1 MDIAI
6 IGMAGRFPKSRNTD
20 EFWQHILNGDDC
32 ITRGSGAHDV
42 NAYGSMEQIYAFD
55 RKRYHISEADALRM
69 EPQERLMLQCVEQAL
84 FHAGLAYA
92 NSNKVIGLIC
102 GEPENEYDL
111 LNRFYGEKK
120 TEIESQNEHF
130 QYSGGAMAGRIA
142 YLLNLKGPAIK
153 IDTACSTSLSSVI
166 LAADMIENGYA
177 DVMVAGGSNVSLR
190 QEGYI
195 HIPGMS
201 SADGYVR
208 PFDQNSSGMV
218 PANGVGAVVLKRYNE
233 AVRDGNRI
241 YAVIKGGFITNDGS
255 DKIGYTAPS
264 VDGESRALRGALQ
277 RAGIRPDEVDYIE
290 THGTATTLG
299 DAIELRALKQVF
311 PRDPAHPLYIGSL
324 KANFGH
330 MNAAAGISSV
340 IKGCLMLHHEVIPP
354 LIHHRDMNAEVSAQ
368 DGICAPHEMRKQHL
382 QYVGISSFGLGG
394 MNAHMILSYVQPQ
407 TEKVTNPQLTFDETE
422 YITEC
427 VKRCLSGTPEEN
439 SAQATPAQNH
449 IHSQEEI
456 ASRILAI
463 LAEQTGMDDIA
474 PDDTFDE
481 NGVVSMDQ
489 IVLSAKVSEEFSV
502 SVSIEDLYQ
511 YDTVT
516 DLAAYIFRNQQQAEE
531 EEQIEVEEYGD
542 IDELFANL

>member
-1 MDIAI
+1 
-6 IGMAGRFPKSRNTD
+6 
-20 EFWQHILNGDDC
+20 
-32 ITRGSGAHDV
+32 
-42 NAYGSMEQIYAFD
+42 
-55 RKRYHISEADALRM
+55 
-69 EPQERLMLQCVEQAL
+69 
-84 FHAGLAYA
+84 
-92 NSNKVIGLIC
+92 
-102 GEPENEYDL
+102 
-111 LNRFYGEKK
+111 
-120 TEIESQNEHF
+120 
-130 QYSGGAMAGRIA
+130 
-142 YLLNLKGPAIK
+142 
-153 IDTACSTSLSSVI
+153 
-166 LAADMIENGYA
+166 
-177 DVMVAGGSNVSLR
+177 
-190 QEGYI
+190 
-195 HIPGMS
+195 MS

-218 PANGVGAVVLKRYNE
+218 PANGVGAVVLKRFDQ

-277 RAGIRPDEVDYIE
+277 RAGVHPDEVDYIE

-299 DAIELRALKQVF
+299 DAIELRALKNVF
-311 PRDPAHPLYIGSL
+311 ARDPSHPLYIGSL

-330 MNAAAGISSV
+330 MNVAAGISSV

-354 LIHHRDMNAEVSAQ
+354 LIHHCDMNVEVSEQ
-368 DGICAPHEMRKQHL
+368 DGICVPHEAIQKHL

-394 MNAHMILSYVQPQ
+394 MNAHLILSYAQPQ
-407 TEKVTNPQLTFDETE
+407 TLETPDTQLVFDETE
-422 YITEC
+422 YITDC
-427 VKRCLSGTPEEN
+427 VKRRLSGIPE
-439 SAQATPAQNH
+439 AIPAQGSPAQKPVY
-449 IHSQEEI
+449 SQEEI
-456 ASRILAI
+456 ALRILAI
-463 LAEQTGMDDIA
+463 LEEQTGMDDIA

-489 IVLSAKVSEEFSV
+489 IVLSSKLSEEFSA

-516 DLAAYIFRNQQQAEE
+516 QLAAYMFENQQRPQE